1 MHQHARVSIA
11 GYHAGVACI
20 ALVGDALQIK
30 DRAEGLLPC
39 FAAPDAEI
47 PIQVEILASSH
58 ARYRLRFPPD
68 VTTNLAQE
76 GSRVHNGEAALE
88 PIDGGY
94 CIEQFV
100 AVEINQVRVAV
111 VYQRGGPQWC
121 ATRIGEP
128 DRLEAQPLQRVRQL
142 LVIDETVHRNRRI
155 DRDAKLLGPRDAFR
169 HPLAQP
175 VEPPVALVLC
185 QPITVDGYDQP

>member
-39 FAAPDAEI
+39 LAAPDVEI
-47 PIQVEILASSH
+47 PIEVEILASSH

-68 VTTNLAQE
+68 VTSNLAQG
-76 GSRVHNGEAALE
+76 GSRVHNREAALE

-100 AVEINQVRVAV
+100 AVEINQVRAAV
-111 VYQRGGPQWC
+111 VYQRGGTQWC
-121 ATRIGEP
+121 APGIGEP
-128 DRLEAQPLQRVRQL
+128 DRLQAQSLERVRQL
-142 LVIDETVHRNRRI
+142 LVIDETVHCNRRI
-155 DRDAKLLGPRDAFR
+155 NRDAKLLGPCDSFC

-175 VEPPVALVLC
+175 VEPPVALVLRK
-185 QPITVDGYDQP
+185 PITVDGYDQP